1 MIRTLALGIALSLGF
16 AAVAHAGTRRCAPLE
31 AENGETCACA
41 VLNYGTNPDA
51 DVTIAVFGGSNPP
64 AISGPN
70 TIDAG
75 RDKIVGVLVET
86 AFTLCGCEVTGA
98 SSSSKV
104 SLFTEAAGSNSAK
117 AAAPCD

>member
-1 MIRTLALGIALSLGF
+1 MIRTLALGIALSL
-16 AAVAHAGTRRCAPLE
+16 AAAAHAGTRRCAPLE
-31 AENGETCACA
+31 AKNGETCACA

-51 DVTIAVFGGSNPP
+51 DVTVAVFGGSNPP

-70 TIDAG
+70 TIDPG

-117 AAAPCD
+117 AAVPCE